1 MEDTLFKKVQDA
13 LDNVRPYLV
22 ADGGNVELID
32 VKDDGVVEL
41 KLQGACG
48 TCPMAQLTLR
58 MGIERELKRQV
69 PEVQEVI
76 SL

>member
-22 ADGGNVELID
+22 ADGGNVELIN
-32 VKDDGVVEL
+32 VKDDGVVEV

-76 SL
+76 SI

>member
-1 MEDTLFKKVQDA
+1 MENRLYKKVQDA
-13 LDNVRPYLV
+13 LDSVRPYLV
-22 ADGGNVELID
+22 ADGGNVELIN
-32 VKDDGVVEL
+32 VKDDGIVEV

-48 TCPMAQLTLR
+48 ACPMAQLTLQ